1 MAFNKPFILD
11 SYTKAEKVV
20 DSCHNLI
27 HCDSARKF
35 IDCFLDAYHDKYSIY
50 PVDDMTMTMY
60 LRLRARLDAKKES
73 LAL

>member
-1 MAFNKPFILD
+1 MD
-11 SYTKAEKVV
+11 SNINFFESYRKAEKVV

-27 HCDSARKF
+27 QCESARKF
-35 IDCFLDAYHDKYSIY
+35 IDCFLDAYHDKYSIE
-50 PVDDMTMTMY
+50 PVADTTMTMY